1 MVTQLYFKNTGDSS
15 VIAVREVNIQPPKP
29 DEVLVRHTAI
39 GVNFFDI
46 KVRSG
51 QVSPPNPDNLL
62 GMEACGVVE
71 TVGSSVNSLEVGDRV
86 VYATCPTPGAYAEK
100 RCIDQKYLIK
110 IPETLRDEIV
120 AAGFLKGLTVHMLAR
135 RAFIVRP
142 NNIVLVHAAGGGVG
156 GLLCQWCKSMGSV
169 VIGTVGDDNKITA
182 ALENGCDLVFNH
194 QKEGWH
200 EEVLTATRGIG
211 VNVVYDSIGRST
223 YTGSI
228 ACLMPM
234 GILVSYGSTSG
245 VAEVKT
251 ADIAAKSLFFTR
263 PTLFD
268 YQSNRM
274 ELTLASNDVL
284 EMLKAKLLRPKIHG
298 YYPLVSAAEA
308 HLALESRRVMGSLI
322 LKT

>member
-1 MVTQLYFKNTGDSS
+1 
-15 VIAVREVNIQPPKP
+15 
-29 DEVLVRHTAI
+29 
-39 GVNFFDI
+39 
-46 KVRSG
+46 
-51 QVSPPNPDNLL
+51 
-62 GMEACGVVE
+62 MEACGIVE
-71 TVGSSVNSLEVGDRV
+71 AVGSDVSSFEVGDRV
-86 VYATCPTPGAYAEK
+86 TYATCPTPGAYAEK
-100 RCIDQKYLIK
+100 RCIDQKYLVK
-110 IPETLRDEIV
+110 IPETLNDEIV

-142 NNIVLVHAAGGGVG
+142 NNIVLVHAASGGVG
-156 GLLCQWCKSMGSV
+156 GLLCQWCKSMGSI
-169 VIGTVGDDNKITA
+169 VIGTVGDDNKKNA
-182 ALENGCDLVFNH
+182 ALENGCDLVFNY
-194 QKEGWH
+194 QKDGWQ

-211 VNVVYDSIGRST
+211 VNAVYDSIGKAT
-223 YTGSI
+223 YMGSI

-245 VAEVKT
+245 VAEVKI

-274 ELTLASNDVL
+274 ELALASNDVF

-298 YYPLVSAAEA
+298 YYALISAAEA
-308 HLALESRRVMGSLI
+308 HLALESRRVTGSLI